1 MKSIG
6 FRLRRVLT
14 AALALGIGVA
24 LATALDATRAQA
36 GDDPVANAK
45 KILEFDARNITPSKA
60 YRIAYLT
67 ECGQNP
73 YCSAR
78 RAGLEAAAQ
87 KYGFTY
93 KRFAA
98 NFNPA
103 TQIKQVQ
110 NAITEGFDGYL
121 FAPTA
126 AAPACSMWKRH
137 LMPLDEPTVSLDLP
151 MCEDAD
157 YSEGLA
163 ATVTMQRQAYYNAHV
178 DHALASCTEP
188 CKVAAVG
195 GFVGSDLF
203 GFWEKAIHQGA
214 AKFPNAE
221 IVVDQPANFDP
232 RVALEK
238 IQNALLAHPD
248 ITVILSSWDDMSR
261 GVEQAI
267 EAAGKTP
274 GTDIRIYSIGAT
286 RDGIAKVK
294 AGTYNET
301 TVLLPWE
308 ESYYAAVA
316 LIAALE
322 GEPINGYINEADLPA
337 VADGPGT
344 IIITGENAD
353 TMTEPKY
360 LGATLRG
367 RGRAPRPGARAAT
380 GTSPVV
386 VR

>member
-1 MKSIG
+1 MVKSGHGI
-6 FRLRRVLT
+6 RRVLRGPLT
-14 AALALGIGVA
+14 AAVAIGMGVA
-24 LATALDATRAQA
+24 LLAGLGATPAAA
-36 GDDPVANAK
+36 DDPVANAK

-60 YRIAYLT
+60 YRIGYLS

-137 LMPLDEPTVSLDLP
+137 LEPLDEPTVSLDLP

-203 GFWEKAIHQGA
+203 GFWEKAIQQGA
-214 AKFPNAE
+214 EKFPNAE

-286 RDGIAKVK
+286 KDGIAKVK

-344 IIITGENAD
+344 IIITKENAD
-353 TMTEPKY
+353 TMSEPKY
-360 LGATLRG
+360 
-367 RGRAPRPGARAAT
+367 
-380 GTSPVV
+380 
-386 VR
+386 

>member
-1 MKSIG
+1 MMSFG
-6 FRLRRVLT
+6 NTLRHVLKRPLT
-14 AALALGIGVA
+14 TALALGLGVA
-24 LATALDATRAQA
+24 LLTVLDATRAEA
-36 GDDPVANAK
+36 GDAAENAK

-126 AAPACSMWKRH
+126 AAAACSMWKRH
-137 LMPLDEPTVSLDLP
+137 LEPLDEPTVSLDLP
-151 MCEDAD
+151 MCDDAD

-163 ATVTMQRQAYYNAHV
+163 ATITMQRQAYYNAHV
-178 DHALASCTEP
+178 DNALASCTEP
-188 CKVAAVG
+188 CEVAAVG

-203 GFWEKAIHQGA
+203 GFWENAIQQGIE
-214 AKFPNAE
+214 KFPNAD
-221 IVVDQPANFDP
+221 VVSDQPANFDP

-238 IQNALLAHPD
+238 IQNALLAHPE

-261 GVEQAI
+261 GVEQAV
-267 EAAGKTP
+267 EAAGKKP
-274 GTDIRIYSIGAT
+274 GTDVRIYSIGAT
-286 RDGIAKVK
+286 KDGIAKVK
-294 AGTYNET
+294 AGVYNET

-322 GEPINGYINEADLPA
+322 GEPINGYVNEADLPA

-344 IIITGENAD
+344 IIITKENAD
-353 TMTEPKY
+353 TMNPNY
-360 LGATLRG
+360 
-367 RGRAPRPGARAAT
+367 
-380 GTSPVV
+380 
-386 VR
+386 

>member
-1 MKSIG
+1 MKSLG
-6 FRLRRVLT
+6 KGVRRVLAGSLT
-14 AALALGIGVA
+14 AALALGVGVA
-24 LATALDATRAQA
+24 LLATLDATRAEA
-36 GDDPVANAK
+36 GDAAANAK
-45 KILEFDARNITPSKA
+45 KILEFDARNITPSKE

-87 KYGFTY
+87 KYGFAY

-137 LMPLDEPTVSLDLP
+137 LEPLDEPTVSLDLP
-151 MCEDAD
+151 MCDDAD
-157 YSEGLA
+157 YSAGLA

-203 GFWEKAIHQGA
+203 GFWEKAIQQGA
-214 AKFPNAE
+214 EKFPNAE

-267 EAAGKTP
+267 EAAGKMP
-274 GTDIRIYSIGAT
+274 GTDIMS
-286 RDGIAKVK
+286 
-294 AGTYNET
+294 
-301 TVLLPWE
+301 
-308 ESYYAAVA
+308 SS
-316 LIAALE
+316 E
-322 GEPINGYINEADLPA
+322 GR
-337 VADGPGT
+337 PGT
-344 IIITGENAD
+344 GVPTP
-353 TMTEPKY
+353 T
-360 LGATLRG
+360 
-367 RGRAPRPGARAAT
+367 RAPSRPTSSTLARARARARV
-380 GTSPVV
+380 SHISSVD
-386 VR
+386 

>member
-24 LATALDATRAQA
+24 LATTLDATRAQA

-203 GFWEKAIHQGA
+203 GFWEKAIQQGA

-286 RDGIAKVK
+286 KDGIAKVK

-360 LGATLRG
+360 
-367 RGRAPRPGARAAT
+367 
-380 GTSPVV
+380 
-386 VR
+386 

>member
-1 MKSIG
+1 MTLHG
-6 FRLRRVLT
+6 RLLQRLAHRFAFVLGLV
-14 AALALGIGVA
+14 AVIGV
-24 LATALDATRAQA
+24 LAEPAEAGSISEPTQKVLDY
-36 GDDPVANAK
+36 DAK
-45 KILEFDARNITPSKA
+45 GVTPSKN

-98 NFNPA
+98 NFNPVE
-103 TQIKQVQ
+103 QLKMVQ

-121 FAPTA
+121 FAPAATA
-126 AAPACSMWKRH
+126 PGCSMWKRH
-137 LMPLDEPTVSLDLP
+137 LEPLDEPVVSLDLP
-151 MCEDAD
+151 MCKDPN
-157 YSEGLA
+157 YTPGLA
-163 ATVTMQRQAYYNAHV
+163 ATVTMHRQVYYNAHV
-178 DHALASCTEP
+178 DFAFESCTEP
-188 CKVAAVG
+188 CEVAAVG

-203 GFWEKAIHQGA
+203 GFWENAIEQGKA
-214 AKFPNAE
+214 KYPNANV
-221 IVVDQPANFDP
+221 VVDEPGNFDP

-248 ITVILSSWDDMSR
+248 ITVVLSSWDDMSR

-267 EAAGKTP
+267 EAAGKRP
-274 GTDIRIYSIGAT
+274 GIDVRIYSIGAT
-286 RDGIAKVK
+286 KDGVRKVK
-294 AGTYNET
+294 AGIYNET

-322 GEPINGYINEADLPA
+322 GEPVNGYVNEAEMPA
-337 VADGPGT
+337 VTEGPGT
-344 IIITGENAD
+344 IIITKENAD
-353 TMTEPKY
+353 TITPNY
-360 LGATLRG
+360 
-367 RGRAPRPGARAAT
+367 
-380 GTSPVV
+380 
-386 VR
+386 